1 MIGILVVGFLPNAYN
16 VILSLACV
24 PLTTE
29 ASIQAFATVVSVE
42 FNTILISLVAVT
54 PLTDAVYLY
63 GTALPDHVPLA
74 NVISTF
80 LYLLALS
87 AKLLFSD

>member
-1 MIGILVVGFLPNAYN
+1 MGILVAGFLPNAYK
-16 VILSLACV
+16 VILLVVCV

-42 FNTILISLVAVT
+42 FKTILISLVSVT
-54 PLTDAVYLY
+54 PLTVTVYVY
-63 GTALPDHVPLA
+63 GDALPDHPQLT
-74 NVISTF
+74 NVVSTF

-87 AKLLFSD
+87 SKLLFSD

>member
-1 MIGILVVGFLPNAYN
+1 MIGILVAGFLPNAYN

-29 ASIQAFATVVSVE
+29 ASIQAFATLASVE

-54 PLTDAVYLY
+54 PLTVTVYVY
-63 GTALPDHVPLA
+63 GIEVPDHVPLA

-80 LYLLALS
+80 LYLLAFD
-87 AKLLFSD
+87 AKLLF

>member
-1 MIGILVVGFLPNAYN
+1 MIGILVAGFLPNAYK
-16 VILSLACV
+16 VMVLAACV

-63 GTALPDHVPLA
+63 GTAPPDHVPLA

-80 LYLLALS
+80 LYLLAFP
-87 AKLLFSD
+87 AKLLF